1 MITIKIDG
9 LDKVQRMIGEAGKQ
23 AKFAAAVALTKTAGK
38 IRDELQAEMA
48 RDLTSASP
56 YSLKSQ
62 FISPAKPAKLEAIV
76 GIKNFKPSRGVAP
89 ATLLKEHF
97 DGGVRGSKPMEVA
110 MRALGALPDGYRVV
124 PAGGM
129 KLDRYGNPNKA
140 MVAEVLGGLRSGM
153 RVFSGRGKRAA
164 EFGYFVAPVQRT
176 ARSRN
181 LTPGIYRRVARSGSK
196 AIVPVFL
203 FIRAPG
209 YRKLFDLPALG
220 RRVVE
225 RDFNSIFNAAFTA
238 ALRTAR

>member
-38 IRDELQAEMA
+38 IRDELAAEMV
-48 RDLTSASP
+48 RDLPGASP

-62 FISPAKPAKLEAIV
+62 FIVPAKRDKLEAIV
-76 GIKNFKPSRGVAP
+76 GIKNYKPARGTAP

-97 DGGVRGSKPMEVA
+97 GGGIRGYKPMEVA
-110 MRALGALPDGYRVV
+110 MRALGALPEGYRVV
-124 PAGGM
+124 PAAGM

-140 MVAEVLGGLRSGM
+140 MVAEVLGGLRSGL

-164 EFGYFVAPVQRT
+164 ELGYFVAPVQRSGRT
-176 ARSRN
+176 RHLA
-181 LTPGIYRRVARSGSK
+181 PGIYRRVGRVGSK
-196 AIVPVFL
+196 ALIPVFL
-203 FIRAPG
+203 FVNATA
-209 YRKLFDLPALG
+209 YRRLFDLPAMG
-220 RRVVE
+220 QRIVE
-225 RDFNSIFNAAFTA
+225 RDFNQIFNAAFTA